1 MTHRLNLFLLALV
14 LLIGGPFYW
23 FLLDNHAANIPVHRL
38 DIGELRRLAASQAG
52 PAPSGVEVECAGFKR
67 VPGSFMVAGSGI
79 KRKLICYMAFRLPVP
94 GGAPVMIESGITAAD
109 AKAGGAEKFNPGN
122 QARIE
127 EELDHA
133 GLILVTHEHADH
145 LGALVAHGGAALMKK
160 AMLNPGQLP
169 PSQWA
174 ARLHW
179 RGGQVPPARL
189 PGDRMVA
196 VAPGIVVIP
205 APDSHTAGSQMI
217 FVRLGDGREFLF
229 AGDISSFAQN
239 WQEQRGRSR
248 LVEQFFVP
256 ENRAGVFG
264 WLAAIAALKAQD
276 PALVIVPGHDF
287 EWIIDPPH
295 GAGIKFGFSS
305 RPI

>member
-1 MTHRLNLFLLALV
+1 MTHRLNLVLLALV

-23 FLLDNHAANIPVHRL
+23 FLLDNHAANIPAQRI
-38 DIGELRRLAASQAG
+38 DIDELRRLAASQAG
-52 PAPSGVEVECAGFKR
+52 PAPSGVEVECAGFRR
-67 VPGSFMVAGSGI
+67 VPGSLMVAGSGI

-122 QARIE
+122 QQRIE
-127 EELDHA
+127 AELDLA

-145 LGALVAHGGAALMKK
+145 LGALAAHGGAALMQK
-160 AMLNPGQLP
+160 ALLNPDQLP
-169 PSQWA
+169 PSHFA
-174 ARLHW
+174 ALLHW

-205 APDSHTAGSQMI
+205 APDSHTPGSQMI

-229 AGDISSFAQN
+229 VGDISSFAQN
-239 WQEQRGRSR
+239 WKEQRGRSR
-248 LVEQFFVP
+248 LVEQFFAP
-256 ENRAGVFG
+256 ENRGDVFG
-264 WLAAIAALKAQD
+264 WLAAIAALKAQE

-287 EWIIDPPH
+287 EWIIDPLNR
-295 GAGIKFGFSS
+295 AGIKFGFSS